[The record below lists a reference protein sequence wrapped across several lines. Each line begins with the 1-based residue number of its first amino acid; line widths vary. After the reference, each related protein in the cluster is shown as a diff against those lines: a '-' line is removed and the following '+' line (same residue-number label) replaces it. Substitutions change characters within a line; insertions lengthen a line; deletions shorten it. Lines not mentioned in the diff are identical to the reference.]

1 MIRQPSGPI
10 EAKIPAGHAFF
21 NLIEE
26 AYRVF
31 AYPKPGS
38 IGVCERCCMDRKIEA
53 DFFKP
58 NIRDLPLI
66 YVQEWYFGAYD
77 PKGLAKEIWA
87 YLLPRIL
94 EILAAGE
101 DVSNMGLEVSL
112 NRFGT
117 GDSGNWSEREWRV
130 LDGFQKMFLREQ
142 IEQKR
147 GFLDEIIC
155 MFQLAGWPLDTL
167 LDQVASAPNPA
178 LALRLWNDWCR
189 WPAPGNESIWITT
202 FWECPDN
209 TAVFDFYTSRR
220 LYDKMEA
227 LALDDDS
234 DGELAAKASAVASI
248 IEANANWSLKPS

>member
-10 EAKIPAGHAFF
+10 EAKVPADHPFF

-38 IGVCERCCMDRKIEA
+38 IGVCERCCMDRKIETS
-53 DFFKP
+53 FFNP
-58 NIRDLPLI
+58 DIRDLPLAYI
-66 YVQEWYFGAYD
+66 QDWYGAACD
-77 PKGLAKEIWA
+77 AKGLSKETWA

-101 DVSNMGLEVSL
+101 DVSNTAMEVSL
-112 NRFGT
+112 NRFDT
-117 GDSGNWSEREWRV
+117 GDPENWSEREWRV

-147 GFLDEIIC
+147 DRLDDGIC
-155 MFQLAGWPLDTL
+155 MFRLAGWPLDTL
-167 LDQVASAPNPA
+167 LDQVASAPDA
-178 LALRLWNDWCR
+178 TLALRLWNDWCR
-189 WPAPGNESIWITT
+189 WSAPGKEGVWITA
-202 FWECPDN
+202 FWEYPDN
-209 TAVFDFYTSRR
+209 EAIFDFYASRR

-227 LALDDDS
+227 LALDDGM
-234 DGELAAKASAVASI
+234 DGELAAKASAVASV
-248 IEANANWSLKPS
+248 IEANAGWSLKLP